1 MQSLHTQ
8 AGVRTWL
15 SLTPLLDHGIPVL
28 GKRRGAANTS
38 LGLEK
43 CLGLALF
50 QGHSTPR
57 GVHSVMFHIS
67 FFTLSLVHP
76 FPLLSTGSWHL
87 LSFKP
92 PFQPNSWQKIV
103 ERSCFLRLLM
113 DWEETLKSAFSLSIP
128 WETFRLH
135 SGSPSFC
142 LQFEN
147 HGQIFQRVTHC
158 RRQDWL
164 VTEALSR
171 DFTCCPCHGEV
182 LRFYLGFLTVCHNT
196 VSQQCVTVVSQHCL
210 STPFSTTPHSG
221 CLSQT
226 FVGKSGLSRPQRVFD
241 GGPLSLPWPWAGLA
255 ASFMPAARQSHFSY
269 DPSPR
274 MIW

>member
-1 MQSLHTQ
+1 M
-8 AGVRTWL
+8 RTWL
-15 SLTPLLDHGIPVL
+15 SLTPLLGHGIPVL

-57 GVHSVMFHIS
+57 GFHSVMFHIS
-67 FFTLSLVHP
+67 FFTLSLVHR

-87 LSFKP
+87 LFFKP

-113 DWEETLKSAFSLSIP
+113 GLEETLISAFFLSIP

-135 SGSPSFC
+135 SGLPSFC

-171 DFTCCPCHGEV
+171 DFTCCPCPGEV
-182 LRFYLGFLTVCHNT
+182 LRFYLGFLTVCHNA
-196 VSQQCVTVVSQHCL
+196 VC
-210 STPFSTTPHSG
+210 P
-221 CLSQT
+221 
-226 FVGKSGLSRPQRVFD
+226 
-241 GGPLSLPWPWAGLA
+241 PLSALFLTHTASVRHLLASLLFLDPREFLMEDHWPCPDPGQVLQQV
-255 ASFMPAARQSHFSY
+255 SCLQPDSPISHMT
-269 DPSPR
+269 PLLE
-274 MIW
+274 